1 MVRGQLMYVASLLGC
16 KHSSILLRYLIVIS
30 SLLVL
35 ILLHPLFHDSF
46 FTSTFMCQN
55 VGIRMS
61 IINTC
66 LK

>member
-1 MVRGQLMYVASLLGC
+1 MYVASLLGC

-35 ILLHPLFHDSF
+35 ILLHPLLFHVSF
-46 FTSTFMCQN
+46 FPSTFMCQN